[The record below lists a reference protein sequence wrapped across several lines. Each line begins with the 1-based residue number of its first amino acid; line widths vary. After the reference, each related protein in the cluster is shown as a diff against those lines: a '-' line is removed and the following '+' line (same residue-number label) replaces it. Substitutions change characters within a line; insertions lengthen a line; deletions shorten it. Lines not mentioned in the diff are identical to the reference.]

1 MEPPR
6 ISTSGENW
14 RYMVGGAYIRPP
26 PKIGLT
32 QTWLSTVS
40 CISNKL
46 RPSIEQK
53 DIDKNYF
60 PFPL

>member
-1 MEPPR
+1 
-6 ISTSGENW
+6 
-14 RYMVGGAYIRPP
+14 MVGGAYIRPP